1 MENMGYSL
9 SDIAAA
15 TDGRRDYNDGFGCGG
30 SWWIILLF
38 LFAMGN
44 GGFGGWGGQNGA
56 LTRAEMQQGFD
67 TQEVTRKLDGISYG
81 LSDGFYAQNTTMLNG
96 FAGVTSAVEQARF
109 DAQHCCCETNRNID
123 NVRYEAA
130 KNTCDIIS
138 AGHEDTQKILDAI
151 TCNRMADMQNQ
162 INQLQLQSALCGVVR
177 YPHATTYT
185 AGGHPFFGGYGN
197 GCGCGCGC

>member
-1 MENMGYSL
+1 MENTGYSL
-9 SDIAAA
+9 SDIAAV
-15 TDGRRDYNDGFGCGG
+15 TDGRYNDGFGCGGG

-38 LFAMGN
+38 LFAMGG
-44 GGFGGWGGQNGA
+44 GGFGGWGGQSGA

-67 TQEVTRKLDGISYG
+67 TQEITRKLDGISYG

-123 NVRYEAA
+123 NVRYEGA
-130 KNTCDIIS
+130 KNTCDIIQ

-151 TCNRMADMQNQ
+151 TGNRMADMQNQ
-162 INQLQLQSALCGVVR
+162 INQLQLQAALCGVVR
-177 YPHATTYT
+177 YPNATTYT
-185 AGGHPFFGGYGN
+185 AGGNPFFGG
-197 GCGCGCGC
+197 GCGCGC

>member
-1 MENMGYSL
+1 MENTGYSL
-9 SDIAAA
+9 SDIAAV
-15 TDGRRDYNDGFGCGG
+15 TDGRYNDGFGCGGG

-44 GGFGGWGGQNGA
+44 GGFGGWGNSQG
-56 LTRAEMQQGFD
+56 LTQAQMQQGFD
-67 TQEVTRKLDGISYG
+67 TQEITRKLDGISYG

-96 FAGVTSAVEQARF
+96 YREVTDAVQQARF
-109 DAQHCCCETNRNID
+109 DSQHCCCETNRNID

-162 INQLQLQSALCGVVR
+162 INQLQLQAALCGVVR
-177 YPHATTYT
+177 YPNQTTYT
-185 AGGHPFFGGYGN
+185 AGGNPFFGGYGN
-197 GCGCGCGC
+197 GCGGCC

>member
-1 MENMGYSL
+1 MENTGYSL
-9 SDIAAA
+9 SDIAAV
-15 TDGRRDYNDGFGCGG
+15 TDGKYNDGFGCGG

-38 LFAMGN
+38 LFAMGG

-67 TQEVTRKLDGISYG
+67 TQEVVRKLDGIGYG
-81 LSDGFYAQNTTMLNG
+81 LSDGFYSQNTTMLNG
-96 FAGVTSAVEQARF
+96 FREVTDAVQQARF

-151 TCNRMADMQNQ
+151 TGNRMADMQNQ
-162 INQLQLQSALCGVVR
+162 INQLQLQAALCGVVR
-177 YPHATTYT
+177 YPNQTTYT
-185 AGGHPFFGGYGN
+185 AGSNPFFGGYG
-197 GCGCGCGC
+197 GCGCGC